1 MQNKTFALDDNHID
15 DDVDTEI
22 AKCINLEN
30 LKSFFL
36 FAGAGS
42 GKTRSLVKVLE
53 AITTSTVG
61 ENLRLRGQQV
71 GVITYTNNA
80 CDEIKRRLKNDALV
94 YVSTIHSFVW
104 DLIRGFNTDIKKWLK
119 SKLEA
124 DISELRDKK
133 PSRQGTK
140 AEIDRINKIKDK
152 EERLKKLDNIKKF
165 TYNPNSNNTELES
178 LIHSEVL
185 QLGASFLTEKPL
197 MQKILI
203 KKFPILLIDESQDTN
218 KGLMN
223 AFLSVQ
229 TVHKD
234 KFSLGLLGDT
244 MQRIYGDGESDLEK
258 KLPEDWEKPAKKMN
272 HRSPTRIIEL
282 INKIRSDVDVQKQQE
297 RQDKKGGFVRL
308 FIIASNK
315 DKQIAETDVMRQ
327 MASITGDAEWNKR
340 ESVVSLIL
348 EHHMA
353 ANRMGFGEMFSKLY
367 KVDEF
372 QNGLS
377 DGTLPEIRIFSEII
391 LPILEAH
398 KKDDKFAIANIVKNN
413 SWQFNKRYI
422 NEHKTETK
430 KILENSKIKIDEL
443 CNAYDNN
450 PDITFRKILEI
461 VFASGLFNIP
471 NGYKPIL
478 TRTSEERE
486 KVANVFSEEIDKA
499 EELSVDKIN
508 CLDEFLN
515 TKFSQIR
522 EYSAYI
528 NKQSPFFTHQGVKGL
543 EFPRVM
549 VIIDDSE
556 ARGFLFSYEKLFGIK
571 QKTDTDIKNEK
582 EGKETGIDRTRRLFY
597 VICSRAKESLAVVA
611 YTNNP
616 LGLKAS
622 LSGKGWFSENEI
634 VVIN

>member
-1 MQNKTFALDDNHID
+1 MQNKVFALDNNID
-15 DDVDTEI
+15 DDVDTKI
-22 AKCINLEN
+22 AECLNLEN
-30 LKSFFL
+30 PKSFFL

-42 GKTRSLVKVLE
+42 GKTRSLVKALE
-53 AITTSTVG
+53 TITTSTLG

-80 CDEIKRRLKNDALV
+80 CDEIKRRLKNDTLV

-124 DISELRDKK
+124 DIAELRDKK

-140 AEIDRINKIKDK
+140 AEIDRVNKIKDK

-244 MQRIYGDGESDLEK
+244 MQRIYGDGKSDLGIN
-258 KLPEDWEKPAKKMN
+258 LPMDWEKPAKKMN

-297 RQDKKGGFVRL
+297 RHDKKGGFVRL

-422 NEHKTETK
+422 NEHKTEAK

-461 VFASGLFNIP
+461 VFASSLFNIP

-478 TRTSEERE
+478 MRTPEERE

-499 EELSVDKIN
+499 EELSIDKIN

-634 VVIN
+634 IVIN